1 MAETPLARV
10 LRRAAARVARLSPAE
25 AAQEQADGAVIVD
38 TRSREDR
45 ARDGVVPGSIHIE
58 RTVLEWR
65 LDPGG
70 EWRTPHVSPDD
81 RLVIVCSDGWSS
93 LLAAASLLD
102 LGLDA
107 RDVVG
112 GIRAW
117 RAAGLPLVEP
127 RAPMGPPDG
136 TGPPERW
143 IGSVEP

>member
-1 MAETPLARV
+1 MDDTPLARV
-10 LRRAAARVARLSPAE
+10 LRRAEALVVRLTPAE
-25 AAQEQADGAVIVD
+25 AARAQADGAVIID

-70 EWRTPHVSPDD
+70 EWRTPHVAADA
-81 RLVIVCSDGWSS
+81 RLIVVCSDGCSS
-93 LLAAASLLD
+93 LLAAESLLE

-107 RDVVG
+107 RDVIG

-117 RAAGLPLVEP
+117 RAAGLPLV
-127 RAPMGPPDG
+127 AVDD
-136 TGPPERW
+136 
-143 IGSVEP
+143 

>member
-10 LRRAAARVARLSPAE
+10 LRRAEARVTRLSAE
-25 AAQEQADGAVIVD
+25 QAAAAQAEGAVIVD
-38 TRSREDR
+38 TRSQEDR
-45 ARDGVVPGSIHIE
+45 ARHGVIPGSVHLP

-70 EWRTPHVSPDD
+70 EWRTRHVSPDD
-81 RLVIVCSDGWSS
+81 RLVIVCSDGCSS

-127 RAPMGPPDG
+127 RAPVGPPDG
-136 TGPPERW
+136 TGPPEPR
-143 IGSVEP
+143 IGSDEP